1 MKTKKI
7 LSWFYILGGIVFGL
21 LPALQSCNQ
30 PRKQENPLDQV
41 IKIKDLNQLGTV
53 EYKVSKIISGTDDL
67 TWYKVGNRKI
77 LFSCEAIVKAGIDFS
92 KLKKEDI
99 QISDKTVSLKM
110 PKAEII
116 YVKID
121 HNNIKEEFKET
132 GFFRDEFTNS
142 EKEALLR
149 LGEES
154 INKAL
159 PDMGILKEAEKNAT
173 LFINSFLRSAGF
185 TDVTIDF
192 Y

>member
-1 MKTKKI
+1 MKRKKI
-7 LSWFYILGGIVFGL
+7 IHSLYAMLTLACALLLS
-21 LPALQSCNQ
+21 LQSCNKPPAEQ
-30 PRKQENPLDQV
+30 NPLDTI

-67 TWYKVGNRKI
+67 TWYKIGNRKI
-77 LFSCEAIVKAGIDFS
+77 LFSCEATIKAGIDFS
-92 KLKKEDI
+92 KLKEEDI
-99 QISDKTVSLKM
+99 RVKDKIVSLKM

-121 HNNIKEEFKET
+121 HNNIKEEYKET
-132 GFFRDEFTNS
+132 GFFRDDFSNA
-142 EKEALLR
+142 EKDALLK

-173 LFINSFLRSAGF
+173 LFIKSFLRSSGF
-185 TDVTIDF
+185 NDVTIDF

>member
-1 MKTKKI
+1 MKRKKI
-7 LSWFYILGGIVFGL
+7 IHSLYAMLTLACALLLS
-21 LPALQSCNQ
+21 LQSCNK
-30 PRKQENPLDQV
+30 PHAEKNPLDTI

-67 TWYKVGNRKI
+67 TWYKIGNRKI
-77 LFSCEAIVKAGIDFS
+77 LFSCEATIKAGIDFS
-92 KLKKEDI
+92 KLKEEDI
-99 QISDKTVSLKM
+99 RVKDKIVSLKM

-121 HNNIKEEFKET
+121 HNNIKEEYKET
-132 GFFRDEFTNS
+132 GFFRNDFSNA
-142 EKEALLR
+142 EKDALLK

-159 PDMGILKEAEKNAT
+159 PDMGMLKEAEKNAT
-173 LFINSFLRSAGF
+173 LFIKSFLRSSGF
-185 TDVTIDF
+185 NDVTIDF

>member
-1 MKTKKI
+1 MRTKKTI
-7 LSWFYILGGIVFGL
+7 RVIYFL
-21 LPALQSCNQ
+21 LPFVCAQLLGLQSCNQ

-99 QISDKTVSLKM
+99 QVSDKTVSLKM

-132 GFFRDEFTNS
+132 GFFRDEFTNN
-142 EKEALLR
+142 EKEVLLQ

-173 LFINSFLRSAGF
+173 LFIKSFLRSAGF